1 MGPWSRTF
9 SCNILYIYS
18 KRNSARTI
26 DFFSRVNETADEMRK
41 PEKTTRLDCRPLE
54 SRKRKRGEKQ
64 RGSSKDKRLHLIHT
78 LSRIGEPERK
88 RAALFYEKRCACKW
102 RPYFFLHFPLN
113 LDLSR

>member
-1 MGPWSRTF
+1 M
-9 SCNILYIYS
+9 
-18 KRNSARTI
+18 
-26 DFFSRVNETADEMRK
+26 NETADEMRK

-88 RAALFYEKRCACKW
+88 RAALFYEKRV
-102 RPYFFLHFPLN
+102 RVNDGDLIFFLHFPLN